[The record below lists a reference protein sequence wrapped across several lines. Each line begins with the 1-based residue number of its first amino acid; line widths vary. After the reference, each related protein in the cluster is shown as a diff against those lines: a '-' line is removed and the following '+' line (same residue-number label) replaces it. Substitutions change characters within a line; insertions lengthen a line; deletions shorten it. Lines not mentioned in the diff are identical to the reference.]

1 MFDSAETVEDVPLD
15 KIQTPNRDEKLH
27 PPENEDQE
35 DWEEFK
41 SSVGTEP
48 IQLPLAKRN
57 GDGFEIIVGDRRT
70 RAVEEN
76 GAETLDIRVIDED
89 ISRNDVFVTRVA
101 ENYHRSDS
109 DPRTKAWYAAQ
120 LSAPSLLL
128 PGERDPDI
136 EVMSQTEVADIM
148 DVSDASVSNWL
159 DRLRDENPLR
169 AVLRK
174 KTVKKRASE
183 DEIETI
189 DNIVELLKSQKDHKV
204 IATGEEGFV
213 ADRLKDLEGVS
224 LGEIEL
230 MAEKAVENGL
240 NAGKFLE
247 EVKDTYAADET
258 SGSSPG
264 SMSSGPLGGEDPFAD
279 NSSGRSFDDGVDAG
293 PEGERED
300 ESETVPGYDFDDPNI
315 SVDLDGVLPNDEMFT
330 KDEVTTRNVK
340 GRKIQDVSME
350 DEAAVLLNALIE
362 LSRRPNETDDEAL
375 RRVQRNFLQPVLIE
389 EATYEIEA
397 IVADMDDKTERDEEA
412 EATAD

>member
-15 KIQTPNRDEKLH
+15 KIQTPTRDEKLH

-35 DWEEFK
+35 DWGEFK

-57 GDGFEIIVGDRRT
+57 GDGYEIIVGDRRT

-136 EVMSQTEVADIM
+136 EVMSQTEVADMM

-159 DRLRDENPLR
+159 DILRDENPLR
-169 AVLRK
+169 AVLRE
-174 KTVKKRASE
+174 KTVRKRASE

-189 DNIVELLKSQKDHKV
+189 DNIVELLKSQNGHKV

-213 ADRLKDLEGVS
+213 ADRLQDLEGVS

-258 SGSSPG
+258 GSSPG
-264 SMSSGPLGGEDPFAD
+264 SMSSGPLGGEDPFED
-279 NSSGRSFDDGVDAG
+279 NSPDSSFDDGVDEG
-293 PEGERED
+293 PANED
-300 ESETVPGYDFDDPNI
+300 KEEPDASSTPDLDAPNI
-315 SVDLDGVLPNDEMFT
+315 VVDLGEVLPEDDHFPDDVT
-330 KDEVTTRNVK
+330 KSDVQVR
-340 GRKIQDVSME
+340 GWQDVSIK
-350 DEAAVLLNALIE
+350 DDAAVLLNAVAEMYGEDIDKIRQKWLEPLI
-362 LSRRPNETDDEAL
+362 
-375 RRVQRNFLQPVLIE
+375 IE
-389 EATYEIEA
+389 EATAELNA
-397 IVADMDDKTERDEEA
+397 IVADMKPETEA